1 MSFDMSKMGGLLKKM
16 QDEMSRIQTELE
28 NAEITGED
36 PSGKVKVKVNGQK
49 DVLEVKIDPTAID
62 PDDVTLLEDLVL
74 FAVKDALKKAE
85 EYSAEKMGGL
95 ASGLPLPNIPG
106 LKMPWK

>member
-16 QDEMSRIQTELE
+16 QDEMARIQTELE
-28 NAEITGED
+28 NAEVTGED
-36 PSGKVKVKVNGQK
+36 PSGKVSVKVNGQK
-49 DVLEVKIDPTAID
+49 DVLEVKIDPSVVD
-62 PDDVTLLEDLVL
+62 PDDVALLEDLVL

-95 ASGLPLPNIPG
+95 TAGLPLPNIPG
-106 LKMPWK
+106 FKLPWK